1 MNADLKKIYNQYI
14 YTFEEVYLASLKPN
28 VKKNGQLINLT
39 DYNNLKNIIE
49 YSKSQRNINIS
60 ADSSKIVNLKK
71 LTPIKEI
78 KLKTPRYLIN
88 MLCNDNEFILI
99 SPTLWKFIGEG
110 KENDNQFPY
119 TIDNNNKL
127 VITFGDKQLTFKQN
141 EKNKKNIINKQN
153 IEYDINKNSNIKD
166 INSFYKS
173 INDYYT
179 FEVKFINKLKQSNNK
194 QEFGCL
200 VEKIWFDKWL
210 KYLNY
215 KEIKE
220 KYKKQIKEKEIK
232 DDLIYNLEKNNY
244 FKYSDLC
251 PINIIFPETKKELE
265 SFLEKDS
272 LVLVESNFCKSFTE
286 KEMSDNLR
294 YRAYNNKIE
303 IVFKNGDFIAESSD
317 NIISRISDDNEK
329 NNKTISSDE
338 NKILIHLTQFIKY
351 INFKDQINNEIKS
364 SHKVLQK
371 NEIDKNI
378 IYLVN
383 KDIINNYKTYFDYAK
398 LYDLL
403 NKNKSLKSADY
414 FVNNFTNLDKEL
426 KNYLFEIKKKES
438 IDFDGISN
446 DLKERGYKDSS
457 NQIIKYYI
465 DFDIINKEFNSFLI
479 ENNIFKKEQTIK
491 GIYIAGGN
499 KILLYMERNDKFYY
513 EIGYFDSNEDF
524 IIEYIIKSRNKD
536 AILNHFNGYGIDK
549 VINNKKEGHIKL
561 NNGDKIGYFYKIIES
576 ENKENNNQNK
586 DSISNTNNNNKQS
599 NQLKDKNNDTFNDSN
614 DENDSNFIIDI
625 FLILLSINSFENK
638 IQNKSEIPKNN
649 YLQKNDNQ
657 NKCLN
662 NYFLIN
668 KKFFNDFK
676 KLFNDDKVNKYLK
689 KWENESL
696 SKIKDNIIKTI
707 KTTEFD
713 KCKKFI
719 LNKRSND
726 IFKSDILEIDKEK
739 FKSDWIEYYYPNNF
753 NFLSQEVYSSI
764 LNVINKEKEES
775 DKNLFLNIV
784 LNKDKIYFQFNN
796 KDIFNKSPFFI
807 YEFSL
812 INNTQFSMDYKFESL
827 LVAPYKD
834 NFIKYFK
841 IINNKNNNITIRNN
855 TIMFQNSEIC
865 KIITIPNQSEEK
877 TENKKDK
884 ENISVSSQEGEDS
897 EKINSFLNKVIALY
911 KGYSNLEKKI
921 KESTIKDKVQIGYYL
936 VNKKF
941 MEELEK
947 ALEYKK
953 IVKLNE
959 NIFKV
964 EKDDKKIL
972 EKVKGSLDKDII
984 NKIKSLNEINI
995 NIQKLEKIKY
1005 DKEKENNLFYYNNCS
1020 IINKEI
1026 WELINEINQDIC
1038 QVETTAKCYLIGN
1051 EIWCRLD
1058 KSIINIGS
1066 KDKDNIYIVE
1076 NIIFSKDNS
1085 QKIIEYILK
1094 NEYKDLEKYKYG
1106 YNLIKFEENKQYT
1119 INKIEGKIF
1128 NLLEE
1133 EFKVSDTLEILIS
1146 LVANNIYIK
1155 SMSENIKNKKIFLL
1169 DNKIIEIFSEE
1180 FKELKKIFNENVNSK
1195 NNIDNI
1201 IIKSTNKSQLSINN
1215 IIFNLNKEKLKKLD
1229 EKILKSKKK
1238 IPLKEN
1244 SEKLNV
1250 IDKNIIIYKDYI
1262 FVFEH
1267 IYDNIKK
1274 YFDNSINQQDINYSS
1289 HKNEDILTINTEEQN
1304 TILIGKLDS
1313 HNSSFDIKYI
1323 FEYNSYNLFDKEKNI
1338 ILAGNINNYIENKTI
1353 FEKNKKEE
1361 YLSPI
1366 ISENKLI
1373 GYCYIYKEN
1382 KRYDKEFNFYNIL
1395 SWDKIKNS
1403 INLYYNYKSIDEK
1416 LSKSKSRSERQ
1427 TYYIINKN
1435 VIVDI
1440 KNNNDFKKIYELL
1453 EKNDINE
1460 NDDNSNKSILLA
1472 LKNLSEEELKSFKK
1486 QYNNKIKYSIND
1498 FSPNVNSA
1506 KYFEKVEKNII
1517 IYNDFEIIRK
1527 DIIEKL
1533 IDNIK
1538 DMNSLLLECIFI
1550 DEKIIINYPD
1560 NLNGNKF
1567 VSVIGKLNYDK
1578 TFVTE
1583 YILIYNSRT
1592 DKQSHILSISNRL
1605 KNYLKGLQIYNNC
1618 DVITDSFFHEIG
1630 TIAKC
1635 DVNDYDYDD
1644 NNYNRGNYNSGNN
1657 DNNVYESS
1665 KNQNIN
1671 IFNAKSTITRK
1682 TNKFSNV
1689 TKLENDYQLDFRPTF
1704 PHIRKNF
1711 NCCPKIGL
1719 QNIGATCYMN
1729 ATLQCFCHIEKFLDY
1744 FKYSQKVKDITRNN
1758 KNSLT
1763 SSFKLLIENLWPN
1776 FQTSK
1781 KDYAPEEF
1789 KNKISK
1795 MNPLFK
1801 GVAAN
1806 DAKDLVNF
1814 IIMTLH
1820 EELNSKTNN
1829 TTVTPFN
1836 NNMMMIQ
1843 QTNQQVML
1851 NNFVQNFQQ
1860 SNDSMISG
1868 LFYGINCNITQC
1880 GFCKTQTYNYQTYF
1894 FIVFPLEEV
1903 RKFKINNLNNNYN
1916 NFQMN
1921 QLNFY
1926 NNQINYN
1933 NNINEV
1939 SLWDCFDYDWKIN
1952 EMSGTNSMYCNYCK
1966 RTCTSQMRTVLTTGP
1981 RILILLLNR
1990 GKGIE
1995 FNVKI
2000 NFTEQLNISKY
2011 LQFNNQG
2018 FLYQLIGVISHL
2030 GESGMGGHFIA
2041 YCRDPITGQWN
2052 KYNDS
2057 IVIVVDNFQNEVIN
2071 FAMPYLLFYQQIDNN
2086 R

>member
-1 MNADLKKIYNQYI
+1 MNADLKKIYNKNIYI
-14 YTFEEVYLASLKPN
+14 FEEEYLLKLIPK
-28 VKKNGQLINLT
+28 VQKKGHLINLT
-39 DYNNLKNIIE
+39 DYNNLKNMTQ
-49 YSKSQRNINIS
+49 YDKSKKHIYIS
-60 ADSSKIVNLKK
+60 ADSSKIMNQKK
-71 LTPIKEI
+71 LTPIKGI
-78 KLKTPRYLIN
+78 KLKTSRYLIN

-99 SPTLWKFIGEG
+99 SSDLWKFIGEG

-127 VITFGDKQLTFKQN
+127 VITFDDKKLTFIQN
-141 EKNKKNIINKQN
+141 DKTKKNIINNQN
-153 IEYDINKNSNIKD
+153 IVDKNSNIKE
-166 INSFYKS
+166 INSFYKT
-173 INDYYT
+173 INDYYI
-179 FEVKFINKLKQSNNK
+179 FEEKFINKLKQSNNEQK
-194 QEFGCL
+194 FGCL
-200 VEKIWFDKWL
+200 VEKNWFDKWL
-210 KYLNY
+210 KYFNY

-220 KYKKQIKEKEIK
+220 KYKKQINEKEIK

-244 FKYSDLC
+244 FKHSDLRS
-251 PINIIFPETKKELE
+251 INIIFPKKKEELE
-265 SFLEKDS
+265 SFLEKGS
-272 LVLVESNFCKSFTE
+272 LVIVESNFCKSFTE

-303 IVFKNGDFIAESSD
+303 IVFNNGSFITKSND
-317 NIISRISDDNEK
+317 NIISRISDDNLK
-329 NNKTISSDE
+329 NNNNISSVE
-338 NKILIHLTQFIKY
+338 NIILMHLEQFIKY
-351 INFKDQINNEIKS
+351 IYFKNQINNEIKS
-364 SHKVLQK
+364 NHKVLQK
-371 NEIDKNI
+371 NEIDKKI

-383 KDIINNYKTYFDYAK
+383 KDIINNYKNYFDYDK
-398 LYDLL
+398 LYGLL
-403 NKNKSLKSADY
+403 KKNKNLKKSEY
-414 FVNNFTNLDKEL
+414 FAQNFSNLDNEL
-426 KNYLFEIKKKES
+426 QTYLNEIKKKES
-438 IDFDGISN
+438 INFDGISN
-446 DLKERGYKDSS
+446 DLKEVEYKNSS
-457 NQIIKYYI
+457 NQRIKYFI

-479 ENNIFKKEQTIK
+479 ENNIFKKEQAIK
-491 GIYIAGGN
+491 GTYIDGEN
-499 KILLYMERNDKFYY
+499 KILIYIEYKDKSYY
-513 EIGYFDSNEDF
+513 EIGYLDSNEDLV
-524 IIEYIIKSRNKD
+524 IEYKVKSIHKD
-536 AILNHFNGYGIDK
+536 KILNHFGAYGIEK
-549 VINNKKEGHIKL
+549 VINNTKEGYIKL
-561 NNGDKIGYFYKIIES
+561 NGGEKIGEFYKIIKT
-576 ENKENNNQNK
+576 ENKEKNNQNK
-586 DSISNTNNNNKQS
+586 NIISNINNNNKTS
-599 NQLKDKNNDTFNDSN
+599 NQIAGKENPTNDNSN
-614 DENDSNFIIDI
+614 DDKDSKFIIDI
-625 FLILLSINSFENK
+625 FSILFSIKSFEKN
-638 IQNKSEIPKNN
+638 IQNKSEILQNN
-649 YLQKNDNQ
+649 YFENNNKQ
-657 NKCLN
+657 NKYFD

-668 KKFFNDFK
+668 KNFFNSFK
-676 KLFNDDKVNKYLK
+676 KLFYDDKVNKYLK
-689 KWENESL
+689 KWENESF
-696 SKIKDNIIKTI
+696 SKVKDIITKIIKTN
-707 KTTEFD
+707 EFD
-713 KCKKFI
+713 QCKNFI
-719 LNKRSND
+719 LSKRNND
-726 IFKSDILEIDKEK
+726 IFKSDILEIEKEEFIIDKTK
-739 FKSDWIEYYYPNNF
+739 YYYPNNF
-753 NFLSQEVYSSI
+753 NFLSQEVFSSI
-764 LNVINKEKEES
+764 LNVSNEEREDL
-775 DKNLFLNIV
+775 DKNLLLNIV
-784 LNKDKIYFQFNN
+784 LNKDKIYLQYNN
-796 KDIFNKSPFFI
+796 EDYFNKHLFFI

-812 INNTQFSMDYKFESL
+812 INNNQFSLDYKFESIL
-827 LVAPYKD
+827 ASPYKEKL
-834 NFIKYFK
+834 NKYFE
-841 IINNKNNNITIRNN
+841 IINNKNDNYKIKNN
-855 TIMFQNSEIC
+855 TITFQNSEIC
-865 KIITIPNQSEEK
+865 KIIKIPNQNEEK
-877 TENKKDK
+877 TENKQDT
-884 ENISVSSQEGEDS
+884 EN
-897 EKINSFLNKVIALY
+897 
-911 KGYSNLEKKI
+911 
-921 KESTIKDKVQIGYYL
+921 
-936 VNKKF
+936 
-941 MEELEK
+941 
-947 ALEYKK
+947 
-953 IVKLNE
+953 
-959 NIFKV
+959 
-964 EKDDKKIL
+964 
-972 EKVKGSLDKDII
+972 
-984 NKIKSLNEINI
+984 
-995 NIQKLEKIKY
+995 
-1005 DKEKENNLFYYNNCS
+1005 
-1020 IINKEI
+1020 
-1026 WELINEINQDIC
+1026 
-1038 QVETTAKCYLIGN
+1038 
-1051 EIWCRLD
+1051 
-1058 KSIINIGS
+1058 KSISNQEV
-1066 KDKDNIYIVE
+1066 NC
-1076 NIIFSKDNS
+1076 
-1085 QKIIEYILK
+1085 
-1094 NEYKDLEKYKYG
+1094 
-1106 YNLIKFEENKQYT
+1106 LIKFEDNKQYKKNT
-1119 INKIEGKIF
+1119 IEGKK
-1128 NLLEE
+1128 E
-1133 EFKVSDTLEILIS
+1133 EFKISEILEVLIS
-1146 LVANNIYIK
+1146 LVANNIFIK
-1155 SMSENIKNKKIFLL
+1155 KFSENIKNKKIFLL

-1180 FKELKKIFNENVNSK
+1180 FKELKTIFNEDTNSK

-1201 IIKSTNKSQLSINN
+1201 INNKSSNKSQLSINS

-1238 IPLKEN
+1238 ILLKKN
-1244 SEKLNV
+1244 SEKLSV
-1250 IDKNIIIYKDYI
+1250 IDKNIIIYKDFI
-1262 FVFEH
+1262 LVFEH

-1289 HKNEDILTINTEEQN
+1289 HKNEDILTINTEDQN

-1373 GYCYIYKEN
+1373 GYGYIYKEN
-1382 KRYDKEFNFYNIL
+1382 KRYDKYFNFYKIL

-1435 VIVDI
+1435 MIVDI

-2057 IVIVVDNFQNEVIN
+2057 IVTVVDNFQNEVIN